1 MKASKRQKKLLTSQQ
16 FRAVYDRGQKFHTPF
31 FSAFFLKTSSLD
43 QRVGITVTRKIG
55 GAVIRNRC
63 KRRIREALRRQ
74 ENFRFN
80 DIGYDLVVNAKA
92 SLLTADFRQLE
103 RVFEQFL
110 GRIRGTLSG
119 DGS

>member
-31 FSAFFLKTSSLD
+31 FSAFFLKTGSLD
-43 QRVGITVTRKIG
+43 RRIGITVTRKIG
-55 GAVIRNRC
+55 GAVVRNRC

-74 ENFRFN
+74 KNFGFA
-80 DIGYDLVVNAKA
+80 DIGYDLVINAKA
-92 SLLTADFRQLE
+92 SLLTADFKQLE
-103 RVFEQFL
+103 RTFGQFSE
-110 GRIRGTLSG
+110 RIRETLCG